1 MSLIYILHIIIQI
14 FIISIPFFPLYILKK
29 GLYLLP
35 LLITF
40 QWLLLDGCILTLADK
55 KNNKNKNEPD
65 FMHGILKK
73 LINNKI
79 SKQQAENFNSF
90 LLVLILTIIA
100 YRFKIDK

>member
-35 LLITF
+35 LFITL

-55 KNNKNKNEPD
+55 KKNKNDPD

-79 SKQQAENFNSF
+79 SKQQAENFNSL
-90 LLVLILTIIA
+90 LLVFIVTIIA